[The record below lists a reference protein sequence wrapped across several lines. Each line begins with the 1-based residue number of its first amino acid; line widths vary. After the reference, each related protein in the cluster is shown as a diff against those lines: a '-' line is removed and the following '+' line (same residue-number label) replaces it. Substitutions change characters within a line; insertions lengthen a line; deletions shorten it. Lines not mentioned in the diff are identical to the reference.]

1 MYWMELKP
9 SVIHRLIDK
18 RLAIVAN
25 VGATTVIEMIG
36 FYIYGIL

>member
-1 MYWMELKP
+1 MYWMESKS

-25 VGATTVIEMIG
+25 VGATTAVEMVEST
-36 FYIYGIL
+36 IL